1 MGIVK
6 ADFDWIS
13 LLVVVVAGIIGMIK
27 SGTKKTSHSPVDI
40 PREYVP
46 EMEREETVEWFNDPD
61 IATKSSAQENREEMS
76 MPGDS
81 YKETEEQPL
90 FISVPEEDTESENEE
105 LRHFNLRQAIIGSE
119 ILRRPEY

>member
-27 SGTKKTSHSPVDI
+27 SGTKKTSHNPVDI
-40 PREYVP
+40 PREYVS

-61 IATKSSAQENREEMS
+61 IPTKFSVQENREEMS

-90 FISVPEEDTESENEE
+90 FSSVPEENTELENEA

>member
-1 MGIVK
+1 
-6 ADFDWIS
+6 
-13 LLVVVVAGIIGMIK
+13 MIK

-46 EMEREETVEWFNDPD
+46 EMEREETVEWFNAPD
-61 IATKSSAQENREEMS
+61 IATKSSVQENREEMS

-90 FISVPEEDTESENEE
+90 FISVPEENTESENEE